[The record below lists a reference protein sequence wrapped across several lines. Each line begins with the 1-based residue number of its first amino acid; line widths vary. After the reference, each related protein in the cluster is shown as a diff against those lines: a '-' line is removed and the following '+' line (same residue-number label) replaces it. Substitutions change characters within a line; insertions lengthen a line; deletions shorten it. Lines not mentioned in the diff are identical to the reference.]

1 MGKATVTVTNTGDTA
16 GKDAVQLYVQ
26 APYTEGGVE
35 KSAIQL
41 AGISKTQILEPGES
55 ETVEIEINPAYF
67 ASYDETAVKADGT
80 AGAWVLDEGD
90 YYFALGNGAHEALN
104 NVLAKKTGS
113 EEGLVSVNDDAVIN
127 ADNVQI
133 WNLAAKDMETYS
145 ANVQNALQDCDINK
159 Q

>member
-1 MGKATVTVTNTGDTA
+1 M
-16 GKDAVQLYVQ
+16 
-26 APYTEGGVE
+26 
-35 KSAIQL
+35 
-41 AGISKTQILEPGES
+41 
-55 ETVEIEINPAYF
+55 
-67 ASYDETAVKADGT
+67 KADGT

-159 Q
+159 VIEDTVEYTTRTDWRKGWTAVTSITPTEEMMEGLRNSRTRLTEMVQEQPGIKITG

>member
-1 MGKATVTVTNTGDTA
+1 M
-16 GKDAVQLYVQ
+16 
-26 APYTEGGVE
+26 
-35 KSAIQL
+35 
-41 AGISKTQILEPGES
+41 
-55 ETVEIEINPAYF
+55 EIEINPAYF

-159 Q
+159 VIEDTVEYTTRTDCARAGPLLQALLQQKR